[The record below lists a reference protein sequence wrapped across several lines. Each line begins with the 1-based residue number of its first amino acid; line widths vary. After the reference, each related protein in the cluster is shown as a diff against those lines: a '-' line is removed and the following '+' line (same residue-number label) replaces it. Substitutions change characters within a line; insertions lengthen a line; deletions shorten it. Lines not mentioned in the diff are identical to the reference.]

1 MLQLLYGQDSVGM
14 DEYYLEFR
22 KAFSET
28 EAIENLTP
36 RVVEE
41 KLSTI
46 GFFTES
52 KLFVFKNIFV
62 NQVRLGKV
70 SANLDQL
77 LKVLSGFSDQS
88 ILFIEEDEKK
98 LKYYK
103 LYFPKIQTKEFKASQ
118 LLFSYL
124 DSFKPGNLT
133 ACFGYWQ
140 KMQPKEAPE
149 LVFHLLKRRL
159 RELIALYSGELK
171 GNFQPWYLG
180 KLKSQSRSFPLL
192 KLIKIYHS
200 LYNFEVGQKEGQHPL
215 KVSQA
220 LETVMTLYL

>member
-1 MLQLLYGQDSVGM
+1 MLQLFYGQDSVRM

-22 KAFSET
+22 KQYSEI

-41 KLSTI
+41 KLATT

-52 KLFVFKNIFV
+52 KLFVFKNIFI

-70 SANLDQL
+70 SANLDQV
-77 LKVLSGFSDQS
+77 LKVLTRFGDQA

-103 LYFPKIQTKEFKASQ
+103 LYFPKIQIKEFKASQ
-118 LLFSYL
+118 LLFTFL
-124 DSFKPGNLT
+124 DSFKPGNLSV
-133 ACFGYWQ
+133 CFRYWQ
-140 KMQPKEAPE
+140 KVQLTDAPE

-159 RELIALYSGELK
+159 RELIALQKGELK
-171 GNFQPWYLG
+171 GNYQPWYLG
-180 KLKSQSRSFPLL
+180 KLKNQSQSFESAKLL
-192 KLIKIYHS
+192 KIYHS
-200 LYNFEVGQKEGQHPL
+200 LFNFEVGQKSGTQPL
-215 KVSQA
+215 KVNQA
-220 LETVMTLYL
+220 LETVMALNL